1 MRNSTAILLAD
12 SGAAQPQQG
21 GTTMSARA
29 PAKSSVF
36 DEGQLMHVM
45 DGQVSAGPLAAEVKW
60 LEAQLAAA
68 RAQIVALEAVA
79 DLDPLLDILSRR
91 GFERE
96 LRRVLDFIQRYGNV
110 AALLYIDVDQLKP
123 INDMHGHA
131 AGDAVLRAVADTL
144 IANVRP
150 SDIVARLGG
159 DEFAVL
165 LWNIGEPEALA
176 KATALEMAVAEQQ
189 VLYWTANLSCAVSAG
204 VTCLL
209 PTDQPNEALD
219 RADRAMYARKAE
231 RQSMARAEV
240 PVTQ

>member
-1 MRNSTAILLAD
+1 
-12 SGAAQPQQG
+12 
-21 GTTMSARA
+21 
-29 PAKSSVF
+29 
-36 DEGQLMHVM
+36 MHVL
-45 DGQVSAGPLAAEVKW
+45 GAQASAGALAAEVKW

-68 RAQIVALEAVA
+68 RAQIVALEAAA

-96 LRRVLDFIQRYGNV
+96 LRRALDFIQRYDNT

-131 AGDAVLRAVADTL
+131 AGDAVLRAVADSL
-144 IANVRP
+144 AANVRP

-209 PTDQPNEALD
+209 PTDRPDEALD
-219 RADRAMYARKAE
+219 RADKAMYARKAE
-231 RQSMARAEV
+231 RQSMAHAEA

>member
-1 MRNSTAILLAD
+1 
-12 SGAAQPQQG
+12 
-21 GTTMSARA
+21 MSATPRVK
-29 PAKSSVF
+29 PSIF
-36 DEGQLMHVM
+36 DEDQVMHLL
-45 DGQVSAGPLAAEVKW
+45 DQRVSVAPLAAEVKW

-96 LRRVLDFIQRYGNV
+96 LRRTLDFIKRYGNS

-123 INDMHGHA
+123 INDTHGHA
-131 AGDAVLRAVADTL
+131 AGDAVLRTVAEAL

-150 SDIVARLGG
+150 SDTVARLGG

-165 LWNIGEPEALA
+165 LWNIGEPEAIA

-189 VLYWTANLSCAVSAG
+189 VLYWTANLSVAVSAG

-209 PTDQPNEALD
+209 PTDQPEEALD
-219 RADRAMYARKAE
+219 RADKAMYARKAE
-231 RQSMARAEV
+231 RQSMGRAEA